1 MIIYG
6 KNPVSELLINPSSEI
21 EEIFIYGDRSRNDTS
36 GVLKTAKSKGIKISN
51 LSKEELSKLCQTNSH
66 QGIAARIKD
75 FEYHKLADI
84 IARTKEKGDQL
95 CLVLLDHIEDPQN
108 LGAIIRTVD
117 VLGGHGVVIPK
128 DRAASVTPAVIKASA
143 GAVNHVLISRVVNLG
158 AVIRDLKKQGVW
170 IVGADSSSTKSV
182 HQEDFKNLDIAL
194 VIGNEGKGLG
204 HKIKSECDFLV
215 SIPQTGKVSSLN
227 ASVAAGIMIYEIMR
241 QKITTSNG

>member
-36 GVLKTAKSKGIKISN
+36 EVLKTAKSKGVKISN
-51 LSKEELSKLCQTNSH
+51 VSKEVLSKLCLSTSH
-66 QGIAARIKD
+66 QGIAARIRD
-75 FEYHKLADI
+75 FKYHKLADTI
-84 IARTKEKGDQL
+84 SHAKEKGEKL
-95 CLVLLDHIEDPQN
+95 LLLILDHLEDPQN

-117 VLGGHGVVIPK
+117 VLGAHGVVVPK
-128 DRAASVTPAVIKASA
+128 DRAAPVTPAVVKASA
-143 GAVNHVLISRVVNLG
+143 GAVNHVPISRVVNLSV
-158 AVIRDLKKQGVW
+158 VIRDLKKQGVW
-170 IVGADSSSTKSV
+170 IVGADSSSSKSV
-182 HQEDFKNLDIAL
+182 HEEDFKNLDIAL

-215 SIPQTGKVSSLN
+215 SIPQSGVVSSLN

-241 QKITTSNG
+241 QRMSTSVG